1 MTKTPDRGA
10 EPDEPAEG
18 VGEEFAGLTPEEFLA
33 RTAGSAAA
41 EPAVPADGHE
51 GQQDDPLAVAQK
63 ELAERTEDLQRL
75 QAEYVNYRKR
85 VERDRDVARIQG
97 VESIVRDLMPVL
109 DAIGQAEAH
118 GELTGGFKLV
128 ADELTRVTAGHGLA
142 AFGEPGE
149 EFDPRRH
156 EALMQVPVPGDGEMS
171 IHEVMQ
177 KGFELGGT
185 VVRPARV
192 VVAVPTGEP
201 DGDDGPGRS
210 SDGQPSEAPG
220 DAPAG
225 DAPAGD
231 EPEGD

>member
-41 EPAVPADGHE
+41 EPADGHE
-51 GQQDDPLAVAQK
+51 GQQDDPLTVAQK

-85 VERDRDVARIQG
+85 VERDRDVARTQG

-109 DAIGQAEAH
+109 DAIDQAEAH

-177 KGFELGGT
+177 KGFELGST

-192 VVAVPTGEP
+192 VVAVPTGEA
-201 DGDDGPGRS
+201 DGAEPP
-210 SDGQPSEAPG
+210 SDGQRPEARG
-220 DAPAG
+220 DAQ
-225 DAPAGD
+225 AGD
-231 EPEGD
+231 EPAGD

>member
-142 AFGEPGE
+142 AFGEPG
-149 EFDPRRH
+149 DGK
-156 EALMQVPVPGDGEMS
+156 PVDGNLTERWNAPVNRE
-171 IHEVMQ
+171 H
-177 KGFELGGT
+177 LGGSPLFSGPAAPAAGSSC
-185 VVRPARV
+185 VAGPRPA
-192 VVAVPTGEP
+192 
-201 DGDDGPGRS
+201 
-210 SDGQPSEAPG
+210 
-220 DAPAG
+220 APAT
-225 DAPAGD
+225 
-231 EPEGD
+231 

>member
-41 EPAVPADGHE
+41 EPADGHE
-51 GQQDDPLAVAQK
+51 GQQDDPLTVAQK

-85 VERDRDVARIQG
+85 VERDRDVARTQG

-109 DAIGQAEAH
+109 DAIDQAEAH

-192 VVAVPTGEP
+192 VVAVPTGEA
-201 DGDDGPGRS
+201 DGAEPP
-210 SDGQPSEAPG
+210 SDGQRPEARG
-220 DAPAG
+220 DAQ
-225 DAPAGD
+225 AGD
-231 EPEGD
+231 EPAGD

>member
-1 MTKTPDRGA
+1 M
-10 EPDEPAEG
+10 
-18 VGEEFAGLTPEEFLA
+18 
-33 RTAGSAAA
+33 
-41 EPAVPADGHE
+41 
-51 GQQDDPLAVAQK
+51 
-63 ELAERTEDLQRL
+63 
-75 QAEYVNYRKR
+75 
-85 VERDRDVARIQG
+85 
-97 VESIVRDLMPVL
+97 
-109 DAIGQAEAH
+109 
-118 GELTGGFKLV
+118 

-201 DGDDGPGRS
+201 DGDDGPGPALPEHLRQVLGAACGGRGGW
-210 SDGQPSEAPG
+210 SDTHVGTFLDS
-220 DAPAG
+220 
-225 DAPAGD
+225 
-231 EPEGD
+231 